1 MLTAAW
7 LNQGIRGNGVDR
19 VELGI
24 PRSENLMEYIRVIPA
39 AVCCVMAIYC
49 AYKAEK
55 SSPRMEMIWRE
66 RSMFWGIGGGVL
78 GFGGAL
84 LP

>member
-1 MLTAAW
+1 
-7 LNQGIRGNGVDR
+7 
-19 VELGI
+19 
-24 PRSENLMEYIRVIPA
+24 MEYIRVIPA